1 MSQPEHI
8 LLIAF
13 AYEPGRGSEPGVG
26 WNMAHALAQQYKVTV
41 VTRPG
46 PELPDDD
53 IIPVIRVDAEL
64 WPSRTLPD
72 PSSLAGQL
80 YYYAWTRSLGDQLPG
95 ILDRTGADLVQ
106 HTTYV
111 RYWMPSAQD
120 TAGRPFIWGPVGGGE
135 GMGTAFLN
143 SLPPRV
149 RRSEWFRNAVRATWE
164 RDPALS
170 RTASAASV
178 SLATTPETAA
188 RMTALTGKNTAVC
201 PVVGLT
207 DEEFDRLS
215 QVGNASGGAFQLL
228 SVGRML
234 DWKGH
239 DLMIEALAGLP
250 DSVRY
255 TLIGDGP
262 ERAGLEELAKS
273 RGVHNRVDFTGWMDR
288 TEVLKALAGA
298 DVLVHPSY
306 HDSGGMVCLEAMAAG
321 KPVITLEGNG
331 PAVLTGEAGL
341 PVASP
346 NRAAAIR
353 GLVRA
358 SERLADDRPLR
369 AHLGEA
375 GRRRVGE
382 RFLWRHRAAAV
393 SEHYPTI
400 GGRP

>member
-1 MSQPEHI
+1 MSKPEHI

-26 WNMAHALAQQYKVTV
+26 WNMAHALAENYRVTV

-64 WPSRTLPD
+64 WPSRTLPE

-80 YYYAWTRSLGDQLPG
+80 YYYAWTRSLAEHLPR

-111 RYWMPSAQD
+111 RYWMPSAQE
-120 TAGRPFIWGPVGGGE
+120 TGGRPFVWGPVGGGE
-135 GMGTAFLN
+135 GMAQSFLN
-143 SLPPRV
+143 SLPVAV

-164 RDPALS
+164 RDPALR
-170 RTASAASV
+170 RTAANASV

-188 RMTALTGKNTAVC
+188 RMAALTQTEIPVC

-207 DEEFDRLS
+207 AAEFDRLS
-215 QVGNASGGAFQLL
+215 QIRSKTDGPFELL

-234 DWKGH
+234 DWKGY
-239 DLMIEALAGLP
+239 DLMVEALASTP
-250 DSVRY
+250 KSVRY

-262 ERAGLEELAKS
+262 ERAGLEALAS
-273 RGVHNRVDFTGWMDR
+273 RYEVEDRIRFKGWMDR
-288 TEVLKALAGA
+288 EDVLQALENA
-298 DVLVHPSY
+298 DALVHPSY

-341 PVASP
+341 PVSSP
-346 NRAAAIR
+346 NRGAAVR
-353 GLVRA
+353 GLARA
-358 SERLADDRPLR
+358 TDRLAEDRPLR
-369 AHLGEA
+369 AHLGDA
-375 GRRRVGE
+375 GRKRVGE
-382 RFLWRHRAAAV
+382 QFLWRHRAAAV
-393 SEHYPTI
+393 AQHYPNA
-400 GGRP
+400 GSAQ